1 MAEEVVDDRFV
12 CTRENP
18 WSREKAERS
27 AHPDAR
33 EIDNHLCDC
42 CAKYECP
49 NCGLIF
55 KCELP
60 Q

>member
-1 MAEEVVDDRFV
+1 MPINPDGRFI
-12 CTRENP
+12 CTDADP
-18 WSREKAERS
+18 WTKEKGERS
-27 AHPDAR
+27 AHPDAH

-42 CAKYECP
+42 CAKYKCP

-55 KCELP
+55 REELP

>member
-1 MAEEVVDDRFV
+1 MSRYV
-12 CTRENP
+12 CTAEAP
-18 WSREKAERS
+18 YAERRAKPFGGRA

-33 EIDNHLCDC
+33 EVDCDCDC

-49 NCGLIF
+49 NCGEAF
-55 KCELP
+55 KAELP